1 MAMLAK
7 SAAGHFRRFKGYD
20 YTRGGS
26 IFITATLAERRPLF
40 GRVVHDRVELS
51 DAGEILAAQIARVK
65 GEFPWLEVRAL
76 VIMPDH
82 LHLRLTF
89 PPGLASPVADIGNFI
104 GRIKQY
110 SQYYIKAAGLCDP
123 GLWLAGYHDHLCL
136 SRNFIDSTERYIAY
150 NVAKWELMHNM
161 PGALQVHEPLDSP
174 RLDLGEYWKGV
185 GNLSLLDPHRKMLS
199 LRISRQVAGAAA
211 IAAVVARLEKAVAQ
225 GYVIISGFIS
235 AGEKAVRDM
244 LYANEAASFIRILP
258 SRIANDRAFRPES
271 RYVSAF
277 SAGRYLEIARGNE
290 DVEFGRPACL
300 DLNAEIVHIA
310 YAGEGMALYV
320 VNRPGTGVAFTRIAR
335 A

>member
-1 MAMLAK
+1 VGGVLGGAVAGGAT
-7 SAAGHFRRFKGYD
+7 SGEGRAALG
-20 YTRGGS
+20 
-26 IFITATLAERRPLF
+26 
-40 GRVVHDRVELS
+40 
-51 DAGEILAAQIARVK
+51 QI
-65 GEFPWLEVRAL
+65 W
-76 VIMPDH
+76 
-82 LHLRLTF
+82 
-89 PPGLASPVADIGNFI
+89 
-104 GRIKQY
+104 Q
-110 SQYYIKAAGLCDP
+110 Q
-123 GLWLAGYHDHLCL
+123 GYHDHLCL

-244 LYANEAASFIRILP
+244 LCANEAASFIRILP

-290 DVEFGRPACL
+290 DVQFGRPACL
-300 DLNAEIVHIA
+300 DLNAEIVRIA
-310 YAGEGMALYV
+310 YSGEGMALYV
-320 VNRPGTGVAFTRIAR
+320 VNQPGMGVAFTRIAR